1 MAAVFC
7 RGVNDTCALLGFYA
21 A

>member
-1 MAAVFC
+1 MAAVFR
-7 RGVNDTCALLGFYA
+7 RGVNDICALLGFYA